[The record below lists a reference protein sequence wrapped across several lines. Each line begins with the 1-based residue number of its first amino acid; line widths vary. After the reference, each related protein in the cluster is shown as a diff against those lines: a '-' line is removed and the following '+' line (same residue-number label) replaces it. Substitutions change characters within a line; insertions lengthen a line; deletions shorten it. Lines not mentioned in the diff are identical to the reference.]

1 MLNDKSPDFISDNID
16 CALHVGPDIDPSVI
30 AVELAEVPRI
40 VVASPELLARHPP
53 VEDIDS
59 LAALPWVAL
68 STFYR
73 REVTLHHIGSGERQA
88 FTVLPRLSSDSLYAI
103 RRTIL
108 NGLGVGMISAWAV
121 EEDLR
126 EGRLVQLLP
135 QWQAPALPVYLLYP
149 WARYYPARLRRF
161 LELMKAVMPEL
172 AGMRQVTATK
182 KQGKAGNKKAGH

>member
-1 MLNDKSPDFISDNID
+1 MLNDKSPDFIGENID

-30 AVELAEVPRI
+30 AVQLAEVPRI
-40 VVASPELLARHPP
+40 VVASPALLERHAP
-53 VEDIDS
+53 VKEIDA

-73 REVTLHHIGSGERQA
+73 REVTLHHVQSGERQA
-88 FTVLPRLSSDSLYAI
+88 FTVMPRLSSDSLYAI
-103 RRTIL
+103 RRAIL
-108 NGLGVGMISAWAV
+108 NGLGAGMVSAWVV
-121 EEDLR
+121 EDDLR

-161 LELMKAVMPEL
+161 LELMKTVMPEL
-172 AGMRQVTATK
+172 AGMRQVTAVK
-182 KQGKAGNKKAGH
+182 S

>member
-1 MLNDKSPDFISDNID
+1 MNTLDD
-16 CALHVGPDIDPSVI
+16 
-30 AVELAEVPRI
+30 
-40 VVASPELLARHPP
+40 
-53 VEDIDS
+53 

-73 REVTLHHIGSGERQA
+73 REVALQHTQSGERQA
-88 FTVLPRLSSDSLYAI
+88 FAVMPRLSSDSLYAV

-108 NGLGVGMISAWAV
+108 NGLGAGMVSAWVV
-121 EEDLR
+121 EDDLR

-135 QWQAPALPVYLLYP
+135 AWQAPPLPVYLLYP

-172 AGMRQVTATK
+172 AGMRRVP
-182 KQGKAGNKKAGH
+182 AGGA